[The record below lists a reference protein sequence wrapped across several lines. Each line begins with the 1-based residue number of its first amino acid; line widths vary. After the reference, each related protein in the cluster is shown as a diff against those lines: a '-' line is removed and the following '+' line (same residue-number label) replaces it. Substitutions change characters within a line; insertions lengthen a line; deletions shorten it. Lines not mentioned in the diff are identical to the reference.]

1 MPKLIKDK
9 AVVDDNWQIL
19 EATDAPEAVVVPDSE
34 VIVPLNVWKA
44 QQEQLQGR
52 KSTLGVWLDSEQLAE
67 ELAADAVGFAVI
79 ALNFPTFMDGRAF
92 STARLLRERYGYQ
105 GDIRAIGYIIRDQ
118 LFYMSR
124 CGFTSF
130 KLPEGNNLEAALE
143 SFNDFSESYQAAV
156 DQPQPLFRRRA

>member
-9 AVVDDNWQIL
+9 AVVDDNWQLL
-19 EATDAPEAVVVPDSE
+19 EATDAPEAVVIPEGD

-44 QQEQLQGR
+44 QKEQLQGR
-52 KSTLGVWLDSEQLAE
+52 KSTLGVWLNSDELAE
-67 ELAADAVGFAVI
+67 ELADEAQGFGVI

-105 GDIRAIGYIIRDQ
+105 GDVRAIGYIIRDQ

-130 KLPEGNNLEAALE
+130 QLPEGNNLEAALA
-143 SFNDFSESYQAAV
+143 SFNDFTESYQAAV

>member
-1 MPKLIKDK
+1 MPKLIKNK
-9 AVVDDNWQIL
+9 AVVEDNWQLL
-19 EATDAPEAVVVPDSE
+19 EATDAPEAAVIPDGE

-44 QQEQLQGR
+44 QKDQLQGR
-52 KSTLGVWLDSEQLAE
+52 KNTLGVWLDSDELAE
-67 ELAADAVGFAVI
+67 ELATDAEGFAVI

-92 STARLLRERYGYQ
+92 TTARLLRERFGYQ
-105 GDIRAIGYIIRDQ
+105 GDIRAVGYIIRDQ

-143 SFNDFSESYQAAV
+143 SFNDFTESYQAAV